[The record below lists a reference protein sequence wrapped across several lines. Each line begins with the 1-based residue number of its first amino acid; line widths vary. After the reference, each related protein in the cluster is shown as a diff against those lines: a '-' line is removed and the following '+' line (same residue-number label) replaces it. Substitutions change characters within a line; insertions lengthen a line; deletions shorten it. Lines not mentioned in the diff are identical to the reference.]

1 METEHAWL
9 DSAIRFERMRACACG
24 FAGRRLQPLGY
35 VEMHW
40 HRTTESNREPSALE
54 AAALPVE
61 LARYGW
67 WVRMD
72 SNHRVPWETA
82 LQAAAI
88 GLSATHPLMA
98 PRARF
103 ERATSGFVDRRS

>member
-1 METEHAWL
+1 M
-9 DSAIRFERMRACACG
+9 D
-24 FAGRRLQPLGY
+24 
-35 VEMHW
+35 W

-72 SNHRVPWETA
+72 CSLRSAFGPRLAPRPALRAERTTVSSWETA

-88 GLSATHPLMA
+88 GLSATHPLLA

-103 ERATSGFVDRRS
+103 ERATSGFVDRRSEFLLS